1 MTKITLK
8 LSFVFFVTCNLNAKD
23 EVDFNTQI
31 KPLLSNRCIAC
42 HGPDEENREAGLRLD
57 TFEGATRDLDGYSAI
72 VAGNPE
78 DSEILFRVTLED
90 GDQELMPPKG
100 RGKRLTEAEVALL
113 TEWIKQG
120 AKFDKHWSYKAPVR
134 GNVPTTVHPVDFFID
149 EKLEMEGLSRSIS
162 ADPRTL
168 ARRVS
173 LDLIGLPPTLEELN
187 QFLADKNSDSYDKYV
202 DRLLARPEFGEHW
215 ARMWLDLARYADSAG
230 YADDRPRTIWAF
242 RDYVIKAF
250 NKNLPFDQ
258 FTIEQLAGDLLPEPT
273 EQQLIATAFHRNT
286 QTNNEGGT
294 NDEEFRNV
302 AVVDRVNTT
311 FATWMGTTMA
321 CAQCHTH
328 KYDPITH
335 EEYFQSFDILNQTQD
350 ADKRDE
356 SPVVSFYSDQQKK
369 MRSKYESEIKQLGE
383 SLKSPLGSDE
393 LSKKLIDWEK
403 DISTTKWQVLKPTK
417 VKAVSGATLTVGE
430 DGSVLASG
438 IKKVT
443 DEYRLTF
450 QSSLEKIS
458 ALRVEFLSD
467 DSLTDGGPSRNH
479 NLVLNE
485 IILNSMGFDDSERG
499 AKKGQFVRIELDGK
513 DRILHVAEV
522 QAFVGEENVAVN
534 GKARQSTTGYGGLA
548 KLAIDGNTDGDFHK
562 SKSVTHNANGDA
574 EAWWEVDLG
583 KEQNLTKLGIWNRTD
598 SGLHSRLDGF
608 RLQVLSGDRRVVWEK
623 TFSQAPKREVVV
635 PLDGAEVGQFVKAS
649 ASYEQKKFEA
659 FNAIDGN
666 IKKDSGWAIAGG
678 QGRDHDGVFT
688 LKRPIAGGDLSIRL
702 LQNYPNHSIGK
713 FRLSVTEKLNPAPA
727 MPDRIKHILK
737 VVYADRTEKQN
748 EELMRFFIQHGPEGK
763 KINDRVA
770 TLRKKLD
777 SIKPYSSVPVLKEV
791 VSANQRKTFIHL
803 RGSYL
808 NHGPQVHANFPS
820 ALAPP
825 LPGVTK
831 PNRLDLAHWI
841 MNKDNPLTARVSA
854 NRFWEK
860 IFGIG
865 LVSTSEE
872 FGSQGEL
879 PSHPQLLDWLA
890 TEFVRMEWNMKAF
903 IKLLVTSKTYRQS
916 SHVTDEMAAR
926 DPANRLLARG
936 PRVRLSA
943 EMVRDQALAVSGLLS
958 KKMFGPPVR
967 PPQPDMGIKAAF
979 GGGIDWKTSEGEDR
993 FRRGIYTNW
1002 RRSNPYP
1009 SMATFDA
1016 PNREVCTV
1024 RRGTTNTPLQA
1035 LVTMNDPVYV
1045 EAAQSLARIMIKSAN
1060 SLEKQLITGFE
1071 ICLSREPEKFEIDRL
1086 KALFN
1091 QIKERYANDTG
1102 LAQKMATDPIG
1113 AAPKDTNLV
1122 DLAALTVT
1130 GNVLLNLDEMMMKR

>member
-1 MTKITLK
+1 MKLL
-8 LSFVFFVTCNLNAKD
+8 LSFVSIVTFTLSAKG

-31 KPLLSNRCIAC
+31 KSLLSNRCIAC

-57 TFEGATRDLDGYSAI
+57 TFDGATRDLDGYSAI
-72 VAGNPE
+72 VAGDAE
-78 DSEILFRVTLED
+78 ESEIMFRVTLDDDDE
-90 GDQELMPPKG
+90 ELMPPKG
-100 RGKRLTEAEVALL
+100 KGQRLSDEETALL
-113 TEWIKQG
+113 SEWINQG
-120 AKFDKHWSYKAPVR
+120 AKYDKHWSYKTPSR
-134 GNVPTTVHPVDFFID
+134 FTVPDAFHPVDYFIG
-149 EKLEMEGLSRSIS
+149 EKLKNENLNFSQA
-162 ADPRTL
+162 ADRKTL

-173 LDLIGLPPTLEELN
+173 LDLIGLPPTLVELHT
-187 QFLADKNSDSYDKYV
+187 FLSDQSTNAYEKYV
-202 DRLLARPEFGEHW
+202 DQLLNRPDFGEHW

-230 YADDRPRTIWAF
+230 YADDRARTIWAF
-242 RDYVIKAF
+242 RDYVIKSF
-250 NKNLPFDQ
+250 NNNLPFDQ
-258 FTIEQLAGDLLPEPT
+258 FTIEQLAGDLLPNPS

-335 EEYFQSFDILNQTQD
+335 EEYFQAFDILNQTQD

-356 SPVVSFYSDQQKK
+356 SPLISIFSDQQKLQQK
-369 MRSKYESEIKQLGE
+369 QLSLEIKQLKE
-383 SLKSPLGSDE
+383 SLTSPHRSE
-393 LSKKLIDWEK
+393 KFSKKLSAWEK
-403 DISTTKWQVLKPTK
+403 DITSTTWEVLKPSH
-417 VKAVSGATLTVGE
+417 ANAISGATLTIGE

-438 IKKVT
+438 TQKSI
-443 DEYRLTF
+443 DEYKLTL

-458 ALRVEFLSD
+458 ALRVEFLAD
-467 DSLTDGGPSRNH
+467 ESLTKGGPSRNH

-485 IILNSMGFDDSERG
+485 VILNSMGLPNSVRG

-513 DRILHVAEV
+513 DRILHIAEV
-522 QAFVGEENVAVN
+522 QAFVGEENVALN
-534 GKARQSTTGYGGLA
+534 GGASQSTTGYGGTA
-548 KLAIDGNTDGDFHK
+548 KLAIDGNTDGDFYK

-574 EAWWEVDLG
+574 DAWWEVDLG
-583 KEQNLTKLGIWNRTD
+583 KEKKLTKLAVWNRTD

-608 RLQVLSGDRRVVWEK
+608 RLQVLSADRQVVWEK
-623 TFSQAPKREVVV
+623 AFPQAPKREILVT
-635 PLDGAEVGQFVKAS
+635 LDGAEVGQFTKAS
-649 ASYEQKKFEA
+649 ASYEQAKFEA
-659 FNAIDGN
+659 FKAIDSN
-666 IKKDSGWAIAGG
+666 TKQDSGWAIAGG
-678 QGRDHDGVFT
+678 QGKNHQGVFV
-688 LKRPIAGGDLSIRL
+688 LKRPIAGGELSVRL

-713 FRLSVTEKLNPAPA
+713 FRLSVTDKVTPSPALPEN
-727 MPDRIKHILK
+727 IKNILT
-737 VVYADRTEKQN
+737 VVSADRTEQQN
-748 EELMRFFIQHGPEGK
+748 NNLMSFFIQHGTEGK
-763 KINDRVA
+763 RINERIA
-770 TLRKKLD
+770 ALRKKLN
-777 SIKPYSSVPVLKEV
+777 SIKPFSTVPVLKQV
-791 VSANQRKTFIHL
+791 VPANERETFIHL

-808 NHGPQVHANFPS
+808 NHGPKVKANFPT

-825 LPGVTK
+825 LPGVTE
-831 PNRLDLAHWI
+831 PNRLDFAKWI

-890 TEFVRMEWNMKAF
+890 TEFVRLEWNMKAF
-903 IKLLVTSKTYRQS
+903 IKLLVTSKAYRQS
-916 SHVTDEMAAR
+916 SHVTDDMAAR

-958 KKMFGPPVR
+958 KKMYGPPVR

-1045 EAAQSLARIMIKSAN
+1045 EAAQSLARIMVKS
-1060 SLEKQLITGFE
+1060 SDTLEKQLSTGFK
-1071 ICLSREPEKFEIDRL
+1071 ICLSREPQEAELDRL
-1086 KALFN
+1086 IALFD
-1091 QIKERYANDTG
+1091 QVKKRYVNDAS
-1102 LAQKMATDPIG
+1102 LAKKMATDPIG
-1113 AAPKDTNLV
+1113 PAPKDANIA

>member
-1 MTKITLK
+1 MKLL
-8 LSFVFFVTCNLNAKD
+8 LSFVSIVTFTLSAKG

-31 KPLLSNRCIAC
+31 KSLLSNRCIAC

-57 TFEGATRDLDGYSAI
+57 TFDGATRDLDGYSAI
-72 VAGNPE
+72 VAGDAE
-78 DSEILFRVTLED
+78 ESEIMFRVTLDDDDE
-90 GDQELMPPKG
+90 ELMPPKG
-100 RGKRLTEAEVALL
+100 KGQRLSDEETALL
-113 TEWIKQG
+113 SEWINQG
-120 AKFDKHWSYKAPVR
+120 AKYDKHWSYKTPSR
-134 GNVPTTVHPVDFFID
+134 FTVPDAFHPVDYFIG
-149 EKLEMEGLSRSIS
+149 EKLKNENLKFSQA
-162 ADPRTL
+162 ADRKTL

-173 LDLIGLPPTLEELN
+173 LDLIGLPPTLVELHT
-187 QFLADKNSDSYDKYV
+187 FLSDQSTNAYEKYV
-202 DRLLARPEFGEHW
+202 DQLLNRPDFGEHW

-230 YADDRPRTIWAF
+230 YADDRARTIWAF
-242 RDYVIKAF
+242 RDYVIKSF
-250 NKNLPFDQ
+250 NNNLPFDQ
-258 FTIEQLAGDLLPEPT
+258 FTIEQLAGDLLPNPS

-335 EEYFQSFDILNQTQD
+335 EEYFQAFDILNQTQD

-356 SPVVSFYSDQQKK
+356 SPLISIFSDQQKLQQK
-369 MRSKYESEIKQLGE
+369 QLSLEIKQLKE
-383 SLKSPLGSDE
+383 SLTSPHRSE
-393 LSKKLIDWEK
+393 KFSKKLSAWEK
-403 DISTTKWQVLKPTK
+403 DITSTTWEVLKPSH
-417 VKAVSGATLTVGE
+417 ANAISGATLTIGE

-438 IKKVT
+438 TQKSI
-443 DEYRLTF
+443 DEYKLTL

-458 ALRVEFLSD
+458 ALRVEFLAD
-467 DSLTDGGPSRNH
+467 ESLTKGGPSRNH

-485 IILNSMGFDDSERG
+485 VILNSMGLPNSVRG

-513 DRILHVAEV
+513 DRILHIAEV
-522 QAFVGEENVAVN
+522 QAFVGEENVALN
-534 GKARQSTTGYGGLA
+534 GGASQSTTGYGGTA
-548 KLAIDGNTDGDFHK
+548 KLAIDGNTDGDFYK

-574 EAWWEVDLG
+574 DAWWEVDLG
-583 KEQNLTKLGIWNRTD
+583 KEKKLTKLAVWNRTD

-608 RLQVLSGDRRVVWEK
+608 RLQVLSADRQVVWEK
-623 TFSQAPKREVVV
+623 AFPQAPKREILVT
-635 PLDGAEVGQFVKAS
+635 LDGAEVGQFTKAS
-649 ASYEQKKFEA
+649 ASYEQAKFEA
-659 FNAIDGN
+659 FKAIDSN
-666 IKKDSGWAIAGG
+666 TKQDSGWAIAGG
-678 QGRDHDGVFT
+678 QGKNHQGVFV
-688 LKRPIAGGDLSIRL
+688 LKRPIAGGELSVRL

-713 FRLSVTEKLNPAPA
+713 FRLSVTDKVTPSPALPEN
-727 MPDRIKHILK
+727 IKNILT
-737 VVYADRTEKQN
+737 VVSADRTEQQN
-748 EELMRFFIQHGPEGK
+748 NNLMSFFIQHGTEGK
-763 KINDRVA
+763 RINERIA
-770 TLRKKLD
+770 ALRKKLN
-777 SIKPYSSVPVLKEV
+777 SIKPFSTVPVLKQV
-791 VSANQRKTFIHL
+791 VPANERETFIHL

-808 NHGPQVHANFPS
+808 NHGPKVNANFPS
-820 ALAPP
+820 ALAPS

-831 PNRLDLAHWI
+831 PNRLDFAKWI

-890 TEFVRMEWNMKAF
+890 TEFVRLEWNMKAF
-903 IKLLVTSKTYRQS
+903 IKLLVTSKAYRQS
-916 SHVTDEMAAR
+916 SHVTDDMAAR

-958 KKMFGPPVR
+958 KKMYGPPVR

-1045 EAAQSLARIMIKSAN
+1045 EAAQSLARIMVKS
-1060 SLEKQLITGFE
+1060 SDTLEKQLSTGFK
-1071 ICLSREPEKFEIDRL
+1071 ICLSREPQEAELDRL
-1086 KALFN
+1086 MALFY
-1091 QIKERYANDTG
+1091 QVKKRYVNDAS
-1102 LAQKMATDPIG
+1102 LAKKMATDPIG
-1113 AAPKDTNLV
+1113 PAPKDANIA